1 MTQAVR
7 QELLALVQQDHV
19 FLAAPDHD
27 PNS

>member
-7 QELLALVQQDHV
+7 QELLALVQQDHA
-19 FLAAPDHD
+19 FASAPDHD